1 MPDLANIGT
10 AAGAASDGVIGAIR
24 QASAESGVDFSY
36 LLQKASTESGL
47 NPSAH
52 AATSSAS
59 GLFQFIDQTWLTEIA
74 EHGEQYGL
82 KDEAFAVS
90 FDTSGRA
97 HVDDPAMRR
106 EIMNLKND
114 PRVAAEMAAEFT
126 KDNQAALSQ
135 SVGGKIGATE
145 LYLAHFL
152 GAGGAAKFL
161 QAWRRTPGAAA
172 EAILPEAADANEAVF
187 YRADGSAR
195 SLSEIYNRFAA
206 KFGGG
211 TVPMSAPSQ
220 SYAYAA
226 GAYSGTTAP
235 SFAAVPATASRVGPT
250 DIDTTQIGN
259 EGRASLYEMLLLSQ
273 MSDMGGFSGDAAAK
287 AGQISA
293 GKTERSEVPLAA
305 T

>member
-1 MPDLANIGT
+1 MPDLANIGS
-10 AAGAASDGVIGAIR
+10 AAGGAQPGDGTVVGAIR

-47 NPSAH
+47 NPNAR

-59 GLFQFIDQTWLTEIA
+59 GLFQFIDQTWMTEIA
-74 EHGEQYGL
+74 EHGAQYGL

-97 HVDDPAMRR
+97 HIDDPAMRR

-126 KDNQAALSQ
+126 KDNQAALQQ
-135 SVGGKIGATE
+135 SVGGRIGSTE

-161 QAWRRTPGAAA
+161 QAYRRNPGGSA

-187 YRADGSAR
+187 YHADGSAR
-195 SLSEIYNRFAA
+195 SLGEIYNRFAA
-206 KFGGG
+206 KFSGGHMPAPVSAASYATAASAYAG
-211 TVPMSAPSQ
+211 YTSPAFANPALASAPASPRAV
-220 SYAYAA
+220 SSDAND
-226 GAYSGTTAP
+226 TA
-235 SFAAVPATASRVGPT
+235 
-250 DIDTTQIGN
+250 IGN
-259 EGRASLYEMLLLSQ
+259 EGRASLYEMLLLNQ
-273 MSDMGGFSGDAAAK
+273 LSDIERLSGEAVAK
-287 AGQISA
+287 PGQALSHE
-293 GKTERSEVPLAA
+293 GEV
-305 T
+305 